1 MISYEDFA
9 KVEIRVGK
17 VVRAEEFPKAIKPA
31 YKLWIDFGA
40 FGVKKSSAQITKLY
54 QCEELVGR
62 LVVAVT
68 NLPPRQIAD
77 FQSEVLVLGLAT
89 EDESVTLLSPDHPA
103 PLGNKVY

>member
-1 MISYEDFA
+1 MITYKDFA

-17 VVRAEEFPKAIKPA
+17 VIRSEEFPKARKPA
-31 YKLWIDFGA
+31 YKLWIDFGP
-40 FGVKKSSAQITKLY
+40 FGIKKSSAQITSLY
-54 QCEELVGR
+54 QCKELVGR
-62 LVVAVT
+62 LVIAVT

-89 EDESVTLLSPDHPA
+89 EDKSVSLLAPDHPV